1 MDLNALPLDILHDI
15 KQYITFKPK
24 TKNELQKAVDVWCD
38 DKDNAIELYGHI
50 SLWNTELI
58 TDMSELFINKYKFND
73 DISCWNVSSVT
84 NMSGMFYFA
93 LLFNQP
99 LNKWSL
105 L

>member
-58 TDMSELFINKYKFND
+58 TDMSKLFHNKPKFND
-73 DISCWNVSSVT
+73 DISCWNVDNVT
-84 NMSGMFYFA
+84 NMNNMFNNA
-93 LLFNQP
+93 KSFNQP
-99 LNKWSL
+99 LNEWSL